1 MDLRYYLTFGLL
13 LTALADFMFGLGHTM
28 GVHEVTR
35 HPHDDDDRDD
45 DDDDDDDVQVTYFYV
60 MMAFLG
66 MVNSSGWSGV
76 VTTLS
81 NWLGKT
87 GFGTLFGKVSCDW
100 WPDAHL

>member
-35 HPHDDDDRDD
+35 DPHDDDDDD
-45 DDDDDDDVQVTYFYV
+45 DDGDDDVQVTYFYV

-87 GFGTLFGKVSCDW
+87 GFGTLFGKVSCD
-100 WPDAHL
+100 

>member
-35 HPHDDDDRDD
+35 DPHDDDNRDD
-45 DDDDDDDVQVTYFYV
+45 NVQVTYFYV

-100 WPDAHL
+100 SPDAHL

>member
-35 HPHDDDDRDD
+35 QDDDDDD
-45 DDDDDDDVQVTYFYV
+45 DCDDDDDVQVTYFYV

-100 WPDAHL
+100 LPDAHL

>member
-1 MDLRYYLTFGLL
+1 M
-13 LTALADFMFGLGHTM
+13 
-28 GVHEVTR
+28 
-35 HPHDDDDRDD
+35 
-45 DDDDDDDVQVTYFYV
+45 QVTYFYV

-87 GFGTLFGKVSCDW
+87 GFGTLFGKVSCNW
-100 WPDAHL
+100 SPVAHL

>member
-1 MDLRYYLTFGLL
+1 M
-13 LTALADFMFGLGHTM
+13 
-28 GVHEVTR
+28 
-35 HPHDDDDRDD
+35 
-45 DDDDDDDVQVTYFYV
+45 QVTYFYV

-100 WPDAHL
+100 LPDAHL

>member
-35 HPHDDDDRDD
+35 DPH

-100 WPDAHL
+100 SQDAHL

>member
-1 MDLRYYLTFGLL
+1 M
-13 LTALADFMFGLGHTM
+13 
-28 GVHEVTR
+28 
-35 HPHDDDDRDD
+35 
-45 DDDDDDDVQVTYFYV
+45 QVTYFYV

-100 WPDAHL
+100 WPVAHL